1 MMQQILSYPRLPPNE
16 SAMKN
21 ILILAV
27 VCLMSSCVR
36 PVSPQ
41 ELEGD
46 GPVYLQVENI
56 SNKKFE
62 YIRVIT
68 PGGDHEFGSLR
79 KGEASVYKSY
89 TLAYRY
95 GYVEAVVGND
105 TLILQPID
113 YVGET
118 PLEDGKHTYALDVN
132 GSGNSKSLSLT
143 LR

>member
-1 MMQQILSYPRLPPNE
+1 MRIFLM
-16 SAMKN
+16 
-21 ILILAV
+21 LAT
-27 VCLMSSCVR
+27 VCLMNSCVR
-36 PVSPQ
+36 PVAP
-41 ELEGD
+41 EVVEGD

-56 SNKKFE
+56 SKKNFDNV
-62 YIRVIT
+62 RVIT
-68 PGGDHEFGSLR
+68 PGGDHEFGSLK

-95 GYVEAVVGND
+95 GYVEAIVGDD

-118 PLEDGKHTYALDVN
+118 PLEDGQHTYALDVYK
-132 GSGNSKSLSLT
+132 SGGNKSLNLT